1 MELSRQK
8 YEESLLVTN
17 ADAASELSESSSSSD
32 DHESKTEEIPQIV
45 VDPVEEGREVSI
57 RNYSRQYNAD
67 YSQRCRP
74 ESCDVDLRFL

>member
-32 DHESKTEEIPQIV
+32 DRESKTEEIPQIV
-45 VDPVEEGREVSI
+45 VDPVEEGREVS
-57 RNYSRQYNAD
+57 
-67 YSQRCRP
+67 SQKLFTPIQCGLQSEVP
-74 ESCDVDLRFL
+74 AGKL